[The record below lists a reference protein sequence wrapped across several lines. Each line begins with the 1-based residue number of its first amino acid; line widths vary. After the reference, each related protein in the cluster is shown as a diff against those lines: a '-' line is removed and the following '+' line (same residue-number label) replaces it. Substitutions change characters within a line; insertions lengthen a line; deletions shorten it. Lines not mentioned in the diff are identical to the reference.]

1 MPLIDEEVAAQL
13 RVEFKELKNDVRL
26 AVFSQ
31 ALAEPISEEVKRM
44 ALELG
49 ELDPRIKVEA
59 YNFVLDQE
67 KVDTLGIR
75 RIPAIAVMGAEKD
88 YGIRLYGLPTGYEFG
103 TLIDAILEVSRGD
116 SQLSDDT
123 KAGLAAL
130 EKPAHIQVFST
141 PT

>member
-1 MPLIDEEVAAQL
+1 MALLTEEIAAQL
-13 RVEFKELKNDVRL
+13 SEEFKELKGDVRL

-31 ALAEPISEEVKRM
+31 ALAEPVSEEVRRL
-44 ALELG
+44 AVELG

-67 KVDTLGIR
+67 KVLALGIR

-88 YGIRLYGLPTGYEFG
+88 YGIRLYGLPSGYEFG
-103 TLIDAILEVSRGD
+103 VLIDAILEVSRGL

-130 EKPAHIQVFST
+130 PKPVHVQVFST

>member
-1 MPLIDEEVAAQL
+1 MSLITEEVAVQL
-13 RVEFKELKNDVRL
+13 REEFKELKNDVRL

-44 ALELG
+44 AHELG
-49 ELDPRIKVEA
+49 ELDPRIKVES

-67 KVDTLGIR
+67 KVEALGIK

-103 TLIDAILEVSRGD
+103 TLIDAILEVSRGE
-116 SQLSDDT
+116 SLLSDDT
-123 KAGLAAL
+123 KAGLRAL
-130 EKPAHIQVFST
+130 QKPAHIQVFST

>member
-1 MPLIDEEVAAQL
+1 MKRLVEEMA
-13 RVEFKELKNDVRL
+13 
-26 AVFSQ
+26 
-31 ALAEPISEEVKRM
+31 
-44 ALELG
+44 ALE
-49 ELDPRIKVEA
+49 PRITAES

-67 KVDTLGIR
+67 KVEALGIR

-103 TLIDAILEVSRGD
+103 TLVDAILEVSRGL
-116 SQLSDDT
+116 SQLSDET

>member
-1 MPLIDEEVAAQL
+1 MALINEEVAAQL
-13 RVEFKELKNDVRL
+13 REEFKELQNDVRL

-31 ALAEPISEEVKRM
+31 ALAEPVSEEVKRM

-49 ELDPRIKVEA
+49 ELDPRIKVES

-67 KVDTLGIR
+67 KVEELGIK

-103 TLIDAILEVSRGD
+103 TLIDAILEVSRGL
-116 SQLSDDT
+116 SLLSDDT
-123 KAGLAAL
+123 KARLAAL
-130 EKPAHIQVFST
+130 PKPAHIQVFST